1 MGLGPM
7 RILDV
12 GLFISVL
19 GGGLSLASTLFPWYG
34 VGGQGISLFEPATNS
49 WFVPWLI
56 LIGGVLS
63 ILSRYGALV
72 TSFGFWAY
80 QSGPPL
86 FMYFGLIPISV
97 PEYSFGL
104 GFWIAWIGI
113 LISLQGGSWN
123 FAVAG
128 LRLPNVMEWVFPGVG
143 VLMAIIGIF
152 AYDITRANGLSFLR
166 AIPALAIAAM
176 GMVMACSGLIRTGAW
191 AKMYE
196 PRSKNE
202 RR

>member
-1 MGLGPM
+1 M

-19 GGGLSLASTLFPWYG
+19 GGGLSLASTLFPWY
-34 VGGQGISLFEPATNS
+34 VQGGQGIYVFEPATS
-49 WFVPWLI
+49 PWFVPWLM

-80 QSGPPL
+80 QLGPPPL
-86 FMYFGLIPISV
+86 FPYLGRIPVST
-97 PEYSFGL
+97 EFSFGP

-123 FAVAG
+123 FAVAE
-128 LRLPNVMEWVFPGVG
+128 LRLPNVIEWVLPGVG
-143 VLMAIIGIF
+143 VLMAVIGIF
-152 AYDITRANGLSFLR
+152 TYDITRANGSGFLG
-166 AIPALAIAAM
+166 AIPALAVAAV

-191 AKMYE
+191 AKLFD
-196 PRSKNE
+196 PPAKQG

>member
-1 MGLGPM
+1 M
-7 RILDV
+7 V
-12 GLFISVL
+12 CS
-19 GGGLSLASTLFPWYG
+19 
-34 VGGQGISLFEPATNS
+34 GGQGISVFEPATNS

-86 FMYFGLIPISV
+86 FTNFGPIPTSIES
-97 PEYSFGL
+97 SFGP

-113 LISLQGGSWN
+113 LISLQGGSWT

-128 LRLPNVMEWVFPGVG
+128 LRLPNVTEWVLPGVG
-143 VLMAIIGIF
+143 VLMAVSGIYM
-152 AYDITRANGLSFLR
+152 YDIIRANGLSFL
-166 AIPALAIAAM
+166 AAVPALAVAAM
-176 GMVMACSGLIRTGAW
+176 GMIMACSCLIRTGAW
-191 AKMYE
+191 AKMFE
-196 PRSKNE
+196 PPSKRE